1 MSTVSR
7 KKKQI
12 ISSTKE
18 YLMNFLSDKGL
29 TWSMLDSFVTSV
41 KGQYSDSIFDMCI
54 GYKKSTRTRY
64 SYLCLEYV

>member
-1 MSTVSR
+1 MDVSAIIR

-29 TWSMLDSFVTSV
+29 IWSMLDSFATSV
-41 KGQYSDSIFDMCI
+41 KGQYSDSILTCAGFCEILYAM
-54 GYKKSTRTRY
+54 
-64 SYLCLEYV
+64 LCMFTVPL